1 MSRRRTESAERLELL
16 APGKVNFG
24 LRILGR
30 RPDGYHRL
38 ESLFLPIDLGDALR
52 LSLRDAPGIALALS
66 GECAGVPAD
75 GRNLAVRAAEAFFAA
90 AGHAHGAT
98 LELVKRIPSPGG
110 LGGGSSDAAA
120 VLRGLDAL
128 LPGRVPRE
136 RLRALALA
144 LGADV
149 PFFLAPR
156 PALVGGIGD
165 EIELVSALP
174 SFALLLAHPGVPLA
188 TQDVYAQYDACAAS
202 LTPLGAGP
210 SIRALLALPVEA
222 RPLPSLVVNDL
233 EPAAIRLCPAVAE
246 LRKEI
251 EATGASAV
259 SLSGSGPTVFGVFAS
274 ERAAGEARRR
284 MTRRTGLRTWVVK
297 TAPSDAA
304 APGPRP
310 AGA

>member
-1 MSRRRTESAERLELL
+1 LTSLELL

-30 RPDGYHRL
+30 RADGYHLL

-52 LSLRDAPGIALALS
+52 LSLRDEAGVALVLS
-66 GECAGVPAD
+66 GRCEGVPAD
-75 GRNLAVRAAEAFFAA
+75 GRNLAVRAAEAFLAA
-90 AGHAHGAT
+90 AFHAGGVAIE
-98 LELVKRIPSPGG
+98 LEKRVPSPGG
-110 LGGGSSDAAA
+110 LGGGSSDAGA
-120 VLRGLDAL
+120 VLRGLAAL
-128 LPGRVPRE
+128 LPGGVSSE

-149 PFFLAPR
+149 PFFLDPR
-156 PALVGGIGD
+156 PALVRGIG
-165 EIELVSALP
+165 ERIEPVAGLP
-174 SFALLLAHPGVPLA
+174 SFTLLLAHPGVPLA
-188 TQDVYAQYDACAAS
+188 TSAVYARYDERVAS
-202 LTPLGAGP
+202 LTPREPGP
-210 SIRALLALPVEA
+210 SIRALLALREEA
-222 RPLPSLVVNDL
+222 RALQSLLVNDL
-233 EPAAIRLCPAVAE
+233 EPAATLLCPVVAE

-274 ERAAGEARRR
+274 EAAAEGARRR
-284 MTRRTGLRTWVVK
+284 MTRRAGLRTWVVK